1 MFNNSQSLKNI
12 LNNEREYRDYYASSE
27 NYINSTWVKRK
38 LKEVFNPKS
47 TESPRFYMEAGEILM
62 KKVNVAVYSI
72 ENALDQADAYHAL
85 YNTTKNLSKESY
97 DSLGKEEQNAIDNI
111 LRLAAE
117 NFNYVSYGANDSSMS
132 LEYFQGKQP
141 KEARGLGRIFQTI
154 IAAIKRI
161 IVAIANFF
169 RGIFTA
175 VRGIFRKFTFK
186 QMQKY
191 FAIAE
196 GVVKSN
202 PKLMI
207 TLKNYDKGGISP
219 NFVKNLNEIPKTA
232 QTINKTFD
240 QEIAEI
246 NKFAA
251 KKTNLFD
258 AAMFNATLKAR
269 GMRLEGL
276 AKSLLNHGLKIKTSN
291 GRIMI
296 TNDARATINEL
307 IFSKNAK
314 PSTSVKIPAKDFI
327 NHIKRAG
334 LDKYNMDQSLN
345 SIQRAMT
352 DLQSKVSAAEG
363 VFKKVE
369 ANTAAQKNVIV
380 RSILKWVQDSFST
393 AVSICN
399 AAIKFYNSNAGA
411 IYKVY
416 TQIVNGVVK
425 LAKQDPKFVTQK
437 PKKPLGAI
445 RVNANIGFNNNKSK

>member
-1 MFNNSQSLKNI
+1 MFNNSQSLENI

-27 NYINSTWVKRK
+27 NFINSTWVKRK
-38 LKEVFNPKS
+38 LKEIFNPKS
-47 TESPRFYMEAGEILM
+47 SESSSFYMKAGEKLM
-62 KKVNVAVYSI
+62 EEVNVTVYSI
-72 ENALDQADAYHAL
+72 ESALDQADAYYAL

-97 DSLGKEEQNAIDNI
+97 NDLGKEEQEAINK
-111 LRLAAE
+111 LLNLAVE
-117 NFNYVSYGANDSSMS
+117 NFNFVSYGHNDSSMS

-154 IAAIKRI
+154 ISAIKKI

-175 VRGIFRKFTFK
+175 VRGVFRKFTFK

-191 FAIAE
+191 FSVAE
-196 GVVKSN
+196 GVVKAN

-219 NFVKNLNEIPKTA
+219 NFVKNLNEIPKTSSV
-232 QTINKTFD
+232 IIKTFD
-240 QEIAEI
+240 QEISEI

-251 KKTNLFD
+251 KKTNVID
-258 AAMFNATLKAR
+258 AAMFNTTLKAR

-291 GRIMI
+291 GRISI
-296 TNDARATINEL
+296 TNDARSTINEL
-307 IFSKNAK
+307 IFSRNAK

-327 NHIKRAG
+327 NHIKKAG
-334 LDKYNMDQSLN
+334 LDKYNMDQALN
-345 SIQRAMT
+345 SIQKAMT
-352 DLQSKVSAAEG
+352 ELQSKVTAASET
-363 VFKKVE
+363 FKKVE

-380 RSILKWVQDSFST
+380 RSILKWVQNSFAT

-425 LAKQDPKFVTQK
+425 LAKQDPRFVSQK
-437 PKKPLGAI
+437 PKGGLRI
-445 RVNANIGFNNNKSK
+445 DTNINFFRGKK